1 MNCLAQYGSASKA
14 SEAVDLKAGFREYER
29 LRAGVDLQR
38 LQQGVEVAPRSLE
51 LQVQITALESV
62 LHARNAV
69 IDRLSGVPD
78 DGVLV
83 IVTQGG
89 QSRGLGRSC
98 CLGCTS
104 WRGRVR
110 GSCENSGGEQH
121 GGSPTDAF
129 GARHVRH
136 LAEGP
141 PA

>member
-104 WRGRVR
+104 W
-110 GSCENSGGEQH
+110 
-121 GGSPTDAF
+121 
-129 GARHVRH
+129 
-136 LAEGP
+136 
-141 PA
+141 